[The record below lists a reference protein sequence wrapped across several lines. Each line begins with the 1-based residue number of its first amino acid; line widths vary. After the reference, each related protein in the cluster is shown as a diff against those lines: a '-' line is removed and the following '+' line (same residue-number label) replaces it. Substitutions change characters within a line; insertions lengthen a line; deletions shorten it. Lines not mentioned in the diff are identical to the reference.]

1 MQFIKIDKDFQNLLR
16 PLTEEE
22 YKSLEDSIKQDGCL
36 RPIELWNGYIAD
48 GHNRYSICMKDDIP
62 FEQVDVTE
70 KFETK
75 SDVMKWIVQNQR
87 ARQTGRQLSK
97 TELVT
102 MADAIKKQTDKEA
115 KEAQANAGGDRRSEE
130 YKKSVT
136 ANLPQAKRNSTSA
149 EKAAAAIGVSRHTYE
164 DMKFVAEKGSEEQ
177 IERMNKGGRGN
188 APSAIAK
195 EIKGTKNDETFKC
208 PKCGKILPL
217 SMRSKR
223 NDVSSG
229 YGTMCKSCQTETRK
243 KYYDRERNHS
253 QYEEEF
259 CAQHN
264 ERTFKYLQME
274 LKSVVE
280 ASVNNILDTIK
291 DYESRKILIDE
302 ESANSIHEILSALSK
317 VIESVKERKND

>member
-16 PLTEEE
+16 PLTAEEF
-22 YKSLEDSIKQDGCL
+22 KSLEDSIKQDGCL
-36 RPIELWNGYIAD
+36 RPVELWNGYIVD
-48 GHNRYSICMKDDIP
+48 GHNRYSICMKNDIP

-97 TELVT
+97 TELAQ
-102 MADAIKKQTDKEA
+102 MAMVVEKQVAVEA
-115 KEAQANAGGDRRSEE
+115 KEAQINAGGDHGNQFTGGKLAVSSNLNEAATPIR
-130 YKKSVT
+130 T
-136 ANLPQAKRNSTSA
+136 AS
-149 EKAAAAIGVSRHTYE
+149 KAAESIGVSENTYR
-164 DMKFVAEKGSEEQ
+164 DMKLVVEKGSEEQ

-195 EIKGTKNDETFKC
+195 EIKK
-208 PKCGKILPL
+208 
-217 SMRSKR
+217 KR
-223 NDVSSG
+223 VYTPEQKLRRN
-229 YGTMCKSCQTETRK
+229 ELNR
-243 KYYDRERNHS
+243 KYYDREKNHS

-259 CAQHN
+259 RAQHN

-274 LKSVVE
+274 LKTVVE
-280 ASVNNILDTIK
+280 ASVHNIMDTIK
-291 DYESRKILIDE
+291 DYESREILKDE

-317 VIESVKERKND
+317 IVESVKERKND

>member
-16 PLTEEE
+16 PLTAEEF
-22 YKSLEDSIKQDGCL
+22 KSLEDSIKQDGCL
-36 RPIELWNGYIAD
+36 RPVELWNGYIVD
-48 GHNRYSICMKDDIP
+48 GHNRYSICMKNDIP
-62 FEQVDVTE
+62 FEQVDVTG

-97 TELVT
+97 TELVA

-164 DMKFVAEKGSEEQ
+164 DMKFVTEKGSEEQ

-195 EIKGTKNDETFKC
+195 EIKSKENEGTFRC
-208 PKCGKILPL
+208 SKCGKILPL
-217 SMRSKR
+217 SMRSKGGYR
-223 NDVSSG
+223 NF
-229 YGTMCKSCQTETRK
+229 CKSCNNEMERK
-243 KYYDRERNHS
+243 SYDQKKNHS

-259 CAQHN
+259 RAQHN
-264 ERTFKYLQME
+264 ERNFKYLQME
-274 LKSVVE
+274 LKTVVE
-280 ASVNNILDTIK
+280 ASVHNIMDTIK
-291 DYESRKILIDE
+291 DYESREILIDE

-317 VIESVKERKND
+317 IVESVKERKND